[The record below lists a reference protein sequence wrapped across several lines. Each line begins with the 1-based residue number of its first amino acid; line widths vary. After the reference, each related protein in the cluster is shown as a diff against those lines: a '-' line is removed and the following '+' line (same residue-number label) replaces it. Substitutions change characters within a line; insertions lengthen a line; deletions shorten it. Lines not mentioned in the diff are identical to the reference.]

1 MPRTHATVAISLHP
15 DLREEARQRA
25 QELGFGNSFSAY
37 VAKLIAEDIRGAEA
51 AREPAAPYRVSSAAD
66 PAARLQ
72 AEVKALEQ
80 EMIEDSLR
88 TLEQPAPRRPRT
100 PKGAK

>member
-37 VAKLIAEDIRGAEA
+37 VAKLIAEDIRA
-51 AREPAAPYRVSSAAD
+51 AGVLHDAAQTAAAITEHAVAAASAVGKPVSYTSKPARK
-66 PAARLQ
+66 R
-72 AEVKALEQ
+72 
-80 EMIEDSLR
+80 
-88 TLEQPAPRRPRT
+88 
-100 PKGAK
+100 AKKPQLPPQ